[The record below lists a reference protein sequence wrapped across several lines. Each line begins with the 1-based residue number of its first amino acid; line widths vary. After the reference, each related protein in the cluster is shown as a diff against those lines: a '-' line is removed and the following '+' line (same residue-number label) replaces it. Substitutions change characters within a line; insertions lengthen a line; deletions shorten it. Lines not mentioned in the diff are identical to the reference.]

1 MDRNSRRGPVPA
13 DLFTRYDDDP
23 VRADW
28 EVLGRRAHGDRRGFL
43 RGVGLA
49 TTGALVGTVIP
60 FHRQMPA
67 GLIPVALAEEMIAGK
82 DGLALLNDRPFNAE
96 TPPHLLDDKVT
107 PTARHFIRNNGI
119 PPEDPIWRVGG

>member
-1 MDRNSRRGPVPA
+1 MDRNLRRGPLPA
-13 DLFTRYDDDP
+13 ALFTRYDDDP